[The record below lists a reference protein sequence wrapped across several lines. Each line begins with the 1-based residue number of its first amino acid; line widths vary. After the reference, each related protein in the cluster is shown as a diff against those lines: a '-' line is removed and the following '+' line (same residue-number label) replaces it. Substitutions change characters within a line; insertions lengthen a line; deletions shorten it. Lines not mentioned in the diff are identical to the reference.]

1 MPDDLT
7 KRGPHDR
14 NRVSKQPHEQAYQK
28 RKLPESTLVR
38 REKSEILLKAAAWT
52 PGSRPAFLML
62 DEGYD

>member
-38 REKSEILLKAAAWT
+38 REKSEILLKAARRGFLVAGRRL
-52 PGSRPAFLML
+52 PG
-62 DEGYD
+62 